1 MSASYFNGGLGN
13 WASTQLPY
21 CLCSQFFSAPMDQ
34 RHTSRALSSLPSLSH
49 FSVKGLC
56 SVPWKRMCS
65 FPNQSYTRTASD
77 PWSVPSVTSELCLL
91 TREPPL
97 FTPVRVDF
105 PPTFS
110 HTAPTS
116 PAHCPRPSS
125 SLRSLWK
132 LPPLYKL
139 RGFYRGDHNTT
150 RNKNVWNHK
159 HDLCSPWVSKGMNS
173 DTCFITHSRERNSP
187 WVAQA
192 LGPRKRSWFLFQ
204 CPSLP
209 TPSHLFLELQVGP
222 EPSGHQQRMGKA
234 LLFTGKNED
243 FSPAQLHYTAYHRDG
258 TEIPT

>member
-1 MSASYFNGGLGN
+1 MEANVFLPQSVLHPDSLRSLECPISYL
-13 WASTQLPY
+13 
-21 CLCSQFFSAPMDQ
+21 
-34 RHTSRALSSLPSLSH
+34 RALSAHPGAPTLHSSQG
-49 FSVKGLC
+49 GL
-56 SVPWKRMCS
+56 
-65 FPNQSYTRTASD
+65 
-77 PWSVPSVTSELCLL
+77 
-91 TREPPL
+91 
-97 FTPVRVDF
+97 

-116 PAHCPRPSS
+116 PAHCP
-125 SLRSLWK
+125 RSLWK